1 MPPERA
7 ASSDAGSFD
16 AAWPAIDEVP
26 GWLTRDQALL
36 LWESVRAVT
45 PGPARVLE
53 IGSHQGRSTC
63 VLAVARPDASVTAVD
78 PFVTTRRYPGP
89 AVRDLLEAN
98 LHRLGVAGRVEV
110 VALPSAEA
118 RRTWDRPVDVLHV
131 DGQHDYWTVGDD
143 LRWARF
149 VEPGGTV
156 LVHDAF
162 SSVGVTLALLRHV
175 LPGDVLAYRGRV
187 GSMARFAAAA
197 PTRHERLAMLR
208 ELPWWMRNVVVKVLL
223 RLRLRPLAALLGH
236 HGRDDPY

>member
-7 ASSDAGSFD
+7 ASFD
-16 AAWPAIDEVP
+16 ATWAEIDPVP
-26 GWLTRDQALL
+26 GWLTRQQGLL

-53 IGSHQGRSTC
+53 VGSHQGRSTC
-63 VLAVARPDASVTAVD
+63 VLAAAHPDATVTAVD
-78 PFVTTRRYPGP
+78 PFVTTRRYAGP
-89 AVRDLLEAN
+89 TVRDLLEAH
-98 LHRLGVAGRVEV
+98 LDRLGVADRVEV

-118 RRTWDRPVDVLHV
+118 RRTWDRPLDVLHV
-131 DGQHDYWTVGDD
+131 DGKHDYWTVGDD
-143 LRWARF
+143 LLWARF

-175 LPGDVLAYRGRV
+175 LPGDRLAYRGRV
-187 GSMARFAAAA
+187 GSMARFVVAA
-197 PTRHERLAMLR
+197 PTRGERLAMLR
-208 ELPWWMRNVVVKVLL
+208 ELPWWARNVVVKVLL
-223 RLRLRPLAALLGH
+223 RLRLRPVAALLGH